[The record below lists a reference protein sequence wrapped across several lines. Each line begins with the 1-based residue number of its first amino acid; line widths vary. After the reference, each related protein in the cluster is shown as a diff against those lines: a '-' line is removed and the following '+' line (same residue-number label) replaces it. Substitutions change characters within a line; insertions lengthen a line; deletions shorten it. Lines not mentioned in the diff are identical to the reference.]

1 MAKTI
6 YVDADAKSGG
16 NGSKDRPYKTIQ
28 EAIDAAQPGTTVL
41 VREGQYRENIEFDVS
56 GKKGAPITLKS
67 ADGPGKAVIK
77 PAKANE
83 DTIQIDGEDH
93 IVIDGFEL
101 HGSNDD
107 HRQVIHVHSVKNK
120 TDPASNIEIVN
131 NVIHRGA
138 GDGIK
143 ISKSNDILVQN
154 NEIIGGGR
162 KEAGIDIVGGARVVI
177 DSNKIKDINNLG
189 INMKGGS
196 EDIVVIN
203 NEVSG
208 AHIAIEVGGYSFLN
222 AYPAGFLSSGKDFE
236 VSNVLVQGN
245 TIIDSKSWALRLIGA
260 QSVEIVENDFSD
272 AGDRIIRVDDSAK
285 FHEPWFTEKALIS
298 GNKVASDKYI
308 VDASKKSDL
317 YLDGSRKS
325 FFDEWNGLSLEALL
339 RGDADTQIV
348 IEKDDAEDDKREDDK
363 SGQDDKKPDND
374 GGDDDNRQ
382 DDRNDPEPKR
392 GEYEYGVPAS
402 RASQYSDT
410 APQLSKS
417 ATNAAKS
424 DTSSGRDNVRGTS
437 KDEVIHA
444 QGGNDRIDSGSGN
457 DLIFGGTG
465 RDSLDGAEGNDT
477 LSGGEGDDLLVAGR
491 DNDLVYGDDG
501 NDRIR
506 GEHGNDTL
514 LGGDG
519 NDRVDGDRG
528 EDHLFGGDG
537 NDQLRGGRDNDWI
550 EGGSG
555 NDRLDGG
562 RHDDTLLGGSGNDT
576 LNGGWGNDVL
586 SGGNGKDSLVG
597 VNGDDTMF
605 GGAGNDTLRGDTGD
619 DVLEGGAGNDSLM
632 GGKGADQFVFRA
644 DDAGG
649 RDVIADFDADE
660 NDLIVLD
667 GFGSF
672 GDLDSNNDGVINRRD
687 DYVTETKKGIEIDLS
702 ELSGKKAG
710 THIIS
715 VSESVLS
722 SDDFV
727 FLA

>member
-28 EAIDAAQPGTTVL
+28 EAIDAAKPGTTVL

-348 IEKDDAEDDKREDDK
+348 IEKDDAEGDK
-363 SGQDDKKPDND
+363 GQ
-374 GGDDDNRQ
+374 Q
-382 DDRNDPEPKR
+382 
-392 GEYEYGVPAS
+392 
-402 RASQYSDT
+402 
-410 APQLSKS
+410 
-417 ATNAAKS
+417 
-424 DTSSGRDNVRGTS
+424 
-437 KDEVIHA
+437 
-444 QGGNDRIDSGSGN
+444 
-457 DLIFGGTG
+457 
-465 RDSLDGAEGNDT
+465 
-477 LSGGEGDDLLVAGR
+477 
-491 DNDLVYGDDG
+491 
-501 NDRIR
+501 
-506 GEHGNDTL
+506 
-514 LGGDG
+514 
-519 NDRVDGDRG
+519 
-528 EDHLFGGDG
+528 DHL
-537 NDQLRGGRDNDWI
+537 
-550 EGGSG
+550 
-555 NDRLDGG
+555 
-562 RHDDTLLGGSGNDT
+562 
-576 LNGGWGNDVL
+576 
-586 SGGNGKDSLVG
+586 
-597 VNGDDTMF
+597 
-605 GGAGNDTLRGDTGD
+605 
-619 DVLEGGAGNDSLM
+619 
-632 GGKGADQFVFRA
+632 GKGAHGKGHGRFEHAGAVGDGQADAEAQHDDGQRQRQNHGDQYVPGAPPR
-644 DDAGG
+644 G
-649 RDVIADFDADE
+649 R
-660 NDLIVLD
+660 
-667 GFGSF
+667 
-672 GDLDSNNDGVINRRD
+672 
-687 DYVTETKKGIEIDLS
+687 
-702 ELSGKKAG
+702 
-710 THIIS
+710 
-715 VSESVLS
+715 
-722 SDDFV
+722 
-727 FLA
+727 LAACAASAQR